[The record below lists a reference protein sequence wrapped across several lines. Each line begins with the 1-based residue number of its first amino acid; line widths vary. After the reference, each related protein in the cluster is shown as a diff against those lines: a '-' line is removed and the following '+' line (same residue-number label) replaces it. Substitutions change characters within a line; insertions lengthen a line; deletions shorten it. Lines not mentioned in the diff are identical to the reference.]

1 MRGCFLL
8 DRKLRSLSSKTLR
21 RIALRRNRI
30 MSQIRPAAD
39 GEFRK
44 RNSFYHIGNYSAILC
59 DKNTLRVRMRTR
71 MRGSIA
77 SQSCSARQKCA
88 CFAVYYNARVCEAH
102 FCSDIGNYSGILC
115 HKNTLRVRC
124 AFFDPADVY
133 RISALFVREQRT
145 AWCFS
150 VRFYINKLY

>member
-88 CFAVYYNARVCEAH
+88 SFAVYYNARVCEAH
-102 FCSDIGNYSGILC
+102 FCSVIGRKAMRMSWNGCANNL
-115 HKNTLRVRC
+115 KRRVEFLEGC
-124 AFFDPADVY
+124 V
-133 RISALFVREQRT
+133 V
-145 AWCFS
+145 
-150 VRFYINKLY
+150 